1 MEGVILIVRS
11 ITCIVFKTKMLLI
24 LYYDTALTAK
34 GGICDLLNYLL
45 YLYITYIEMPTAYV
59 LINCDLGSE
68 EEIIR
73 EIRKLPEAVEVSGV
87 YGVYDIIARISS
99 DSMDKLRETITWHVR
114 RIDKVRSTLTM
125 MVIEGQGEQA
135 KTNQE

>member
-1 MEGVILIVRS
+1 MNDGWGEPGKTLIEGVIRIVRS
-11 ITCIVFKTKMLLI
+11 TTRIRCSKNWQFITLLERKR
-24 LYYDTALTAK
+24 YDLF
-34 GGICDLLNYLL
+34 NYSPAP
-45 YLYITYIEMPTAYV
+45 YSPMPTAYV

-73 EIRKLPEAVEVSGV
+73 EIKKLQEAVEVSGV
-87 YGVYDIIARISS
+87 YGVYDIIAKIRS

-125 MVIEGQGEQA
+125 IVIEGQGE
-135 KTNQE
+135 KKK